1 MAIKLG
7 PVLGFQGITTDAD
20 GQQWLLGII
29 VVTDTA
35 EAPALRIDKPAN
47 ASAPVCLKAYGSR
60 WLWRYDIQIRL
71 VASPRNLTYGFGELQ
86 FAFNVPAKD
95 LPPRIAYTSCN
106 GFSALKLM
114 KQVKEPYANWRTI
127 RAQHENAPYHV
138 LVMGG
143 DQIYAD
149 PLWETI
155 PALKDWNE
163 LPPGK
168 ANRVKFSQ
176 ALRNKVEAFYFDLY
190 CSRWSEAYSAHVLA
204 SVPTLM
210 MWDDHDIF
218 DGWGSYEPE
227 RQQSPVFQGIF
238 EIAREHFFLF
248 QRQGVQ
254 NPSCIAPGLGFS
266 VGHKIGNF
274 GLLVLDL
281 RSERS
286 IDQIAS
292 PSHWEKIYHWMEQS
306 EGLCHLFVVSSIPV
320 MHPSFGL
327 LEQSLGIFP
336 GQQEIE
342 DDLRDHWTS
351 RGHTG
356 ERLRL
361 IHRLLDLADR
371 KKVRITIISGDV
383 HISALGVIESS
394 RHSNG
399 SNLNV
404 INQLTS
410 SGVVHPPPAGAL
422 LFALNHLFNEEEEID
437 RDILGRMLKFPGT
450 SYRFI
455 GKRNWLSLEPDLDR
469 PQPRIWANWYVEGES
484 KPYTKVIHP
493 AS

>member
-1 MAIKLG
+1 MALKLG
-7 PVLGFQGITTDAD
+7 PVLGFQGVANDD
-20 GQQWLLGII
+20 DRQEWLVGIA
-29 VVTDTA
+29 VVSDSA
-35 EAPALRIDKPAN
+35 EAPELRIDKPAD
-47 ASAPVCLKAYGSR
+47 ASAPVCLKTYGSR
-60 WLWRYDIQIRL
+60 RLWRYDVRIELAESSQDI
-71 VASPRNLTYGFGELQ
+71 TYGFGELE
-86 FAFNVPAKD
+86 FAFKVPAKD
-95 LPPRIAYTSCN
+95 MPPRVAYTSCN

-127 RAQHENAPYHV
+127 RAQHETSPYHV

-155 PALKDWNE
+155 PALKEWNE
-163 LPPGK
+163 LPLDK
-168 ANRVKFSQ
+168 AIKQKLSQ
-176 ALRNKVEAFYFDLY
+176 PLRSKVEAFYFDLY
-190 CSRWSEAYSAHVLA
+190 CSRWGEAYSAHMLA

-218 DGWGSYEPE
+218 DGWGSYEPS
-227 RQQSPVFQGIF
+227 RQQCPVFKGIF

-248 QRQGVQ
+248 QRQGVE
-254 NPSCIAPGLGFS
+254 NPYCIAPGLGYS
-266 VGHKIGNF
+266 VGHRIGNI

-281 RSERS
+281 RSERTT
-286 IDQIAS
+286 DQIIS
-292 PSHWEKIYHWMEQS
+292 PPHWEKIYRWMDDS
-306 EGLCHLFVVSSIPV
+306 DGLSHLIVASSIPV

-351 RGHTG
+351 RGHSG

-361 IHRLLDLADR
+361 IHRLLDVADS
-371 KKVRITIISGDV
+371 KKVRVSIISGDV
-383 HISALGVIESS
+383 HVSALGVIESN
-394 RHSNG
+394 RHSSE
-399 SNLNV
+399 SNARV

-410 SGVVHPPPAGAL
+410 SGVVHPPPPGAI
-422 LFALNHLFNEEEEID
+422 LFALNHLFSEEEEID

-455 GKRNWLSLEPDLDR
+455 GKRNWLSLEPDIDR
-469 PQPRIWANWYVEGES
+469 QPPRIWANWYVEGES
-484 KPYTKVIHP
+484 KPFTKVIHP
-493 AS
+493 V